1 MKRIALFAGTFDP
14 FTRGHQALLLRAL
27 PLFDK
32 IIVAIGTN
40 SGKQCLNTVE
50 ERLETIKNLFA
61 DNERIEVTSY
71 TGLTMDFAREK
82 GATVLLRGVRSA
94 KDFEYEREIADV
106 NLKMGGIDTVLMMC
120 EPEYASVSSS
130 IVREL
135 ISYGKDVTSLL
146 PQQKNE
152 K

>member
-1 MKRIALFAGTFDP
+1 
-14 FTRGHQALLLRAL
+14 
-27 PLFDK
+27 
-32 IIVAIGTN
+32 
-40 SGKQCLNTVE
+40 
-50 ERLETIKNLFA
+50 
-61 DNERIEVTSY
+61 
-71 TGLTMDFAREK
+71 MDFAREK

-135 ISYGKDVTSLL
+135 ISYGKDVTSLF